1 MKERRQFERF
11 PLTLPARMKMITSKD
26 NQVFEFETWDISAA
40 GAFVITKEK
49 FSEGTRFKL
58 DLTVP
63 SSRIKKLTGLQSLLE
78 SEGRVVRSSPI
89 GVAIQFDKKCH
100 IMSLKSL

>member
-63 SSRIKKLTGLQSLLE
+63 SNRIKKLTGLQSLLE